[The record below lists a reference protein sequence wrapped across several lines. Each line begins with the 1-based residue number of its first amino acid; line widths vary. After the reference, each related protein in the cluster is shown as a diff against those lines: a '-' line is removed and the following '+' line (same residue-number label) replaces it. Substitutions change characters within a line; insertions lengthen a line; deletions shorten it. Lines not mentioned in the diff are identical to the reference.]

1 MRRRRFLILAA
12 CCAGLCLQ
20 SCSTSQSK
28 SAGNF
33 RQGNYRYYW
42 ERESYAHGG
51 GRSHRHKRVRGDVPL
66 VMNEKVQA
74 WLDYFTGP
82 GRPWLDRSLQRSGRY
97 IDMMRSAL
105 ARKGLPQ
112 DLVYIALIESGFVNQ
127 ARSHAAAVGTWQFIQ
142 STGRHYGFSI
152 NQWVD
157 ERRDPEKAV
166 EKAANFFAD
175 LYREFGDWY
184 LAMAAYN
191 GGPGRV
197 RNAIAAVGSNDFW
210 ELSAPGRNV
219 FRHETRE
226 YVPKYIAAAII
237 AKQPERFGF
246 HRIRYQAPLQYDT
259 ATIHE
264 QTDLETVAEA
274 ANVPVSTVEDLNPE
288 LRSGLT
294 PPGRYALKLPV
305 GSARRFAREFRQIAS
320 NRRVE
325 VATYRARK
333 GDTVD
338 RVAKRYGV
346 STEKLLA
353 FNHKSNGRL
362 AKGEVLE
369 VPVQKKRS
377 GATIEVEVAGE
388 EAAPIESVATT
399 TSVASPAPESSNR
412 GLAPVIAA
420 IEKRDE
426 APVAATAE
434 AYTVR
439 RGDTLA
445 RIAKRTGVAVAD
457 LRRWNALE
465 TGEITIGQSL
475 RLTAAS
481 TGESVVVA
489 AAATADGEPA
499 AMNESTE
506 GTAPT
511 GVEAPREP
519 IKVVTAQRPL
529 PTSYVVRSGD
539 TLATVAR
546 RQGVTVADLRRWN
559 QLNNGGLKIG
569 QRLRLSPTG
578 NAARTAAPTVASSAR
593 GATHL
598 VRRGDTLGAIAKR
611 YGVSLAELK
620 TMNRLGKAGALRPGQ
635 KLVVKTGKSAPV
647 TPATPVAATAAPRS
661 STVVANASWVRSPA
675 KGRHIMHKVRR
686 GDTIWDLA
694 KVYKV
699 TPHQIKQ
706 WNQLSHN
713 TLKPGQM
720 ITIRVSS

>member
-1 MRRRRFLILAA
+1 MRRGLAILAI
-12 CCAGLCLQ
+12 CVSGLWLQ
-20 SCSTSQSK
+20 SCSTSNQK
-28 SAGNF
+28 SAGSF

-42 ERESYAHGG
+42 ERESYAQGG
-51 GRSHRHKRVRGDVPL
+51 GRGHKHKRVRGDVPL

-82 GRPWLDRSLQRSGRY
+82 GRPWMERSLQRSGRY
-97 IDMMRSAL
+97 LDMMRATL

-112 DLVYIALIESGFVNQ
+112 DLVYISLIESGFVNQ
-127 ARSHAAAVGTWQFIQ
+127 ARSHASAVGTWQFIQ

-166 EKAANFFAD
+166 EKAANYFSD
-175 LYREFGDWY
+175 LYRMFGDWY
-184 LAMAAYN
+184 LAMAGYN
-191 GGPGRV
+191 GGEGRV
-197 RNAIAAVGSNDFW
+197 RQAINAYGTNDFW
-210 ELSAPGRNV
+210 ELTAPGRGV
-219 FRHETRE
+219 LRHETRE

-246 HRIRYQAPLQYDT
+246 HKLHYQAPLQYDT

-264 QTDLETVAEA
+264 QTDLDTVAEA
-274 ANVPVSTVEDLNPE
+274 ANVPLSTVEDLNPE

-305 GSARRFAREFRQIAS
+305 GAARRFAREFRNIAS

-333 GDTVD
+333 GDTID

-346 STEKLLA
+346 SSERLMA
-353 FNHKSNGRL
+353 FNHKSSGRL

-369 VPVQKKRS
+369 VPVQKRRS
-377 GATIEVEVAGE
+377 GRPVEVEVASADAAPVE
-388 EAAPIESVATT
+388 EAAA
-399 TSVASPAPESSNR
+399 PAPESSGR
-412 GLAPVIAA
+412 GLAPIIAA
-420 IEKRDE
+420 FEKRED
-426 APVAATAE
+426 APVAATE
-434 AYTVR
+434 QAYTVR

-457 LRRWNALE
+457 LRRWNQLE

-475 RLTAAS
+475 RLTAAPV
-481 TGESVVVA
+481 GESVVVA
-489 AAATADGEPA
+489 ASAPV
-499 AMNESTE
+499 SE
-506 GTAPT
+506 GDA
-511 GVEAPREP
+511 VEAGAFTAEAPIVSAEP
-519 IKVVTAQRPL
+519 TVAPVRPVAVSKAL
-529 PTSYVVRSGD
+529 PTTYVVRSGD
-539 TLATVAR
+539 SLATVAR

-559 QLNNGGLKIG
+559 QLNGSGLKVG
-569 QRLRLSPTG
+569 QRLKLSPARGTAP
-578 NAARTAAPTVASSAR
+578 AAAAPTAAVAR
-593 GATHL
+593 GTTHV
-598 VRRGDTLGAIAKR
+598 VRRGDTLGALAKR
-611 YGVSLAELK
+611 YGVSVAELK
-620 TMNRLGKAGALRPGQ
+620 AANRLGKAGALRPGQ
-635 KLVVKTGKSAPV
+635 KLIVKAGKAAPIAAV
-647 TPATPVAATAAPRS
+647 APAVAARS
-661 STVVANASWVRSPA
+661 ATVVANASWVRRSE
-675 KGRHIMHKVRR
+675 KGRHIVHKVRR

-699 TPHQIKQ
+699 TPQQIQQ

-713 TLKPGQM
+713 TLKPGQI